1 MVKTGNSETNNIKI
15 LIDRKLN
22 ACNTDGCYSIILEYL
37 RMAEKRFYKLKSEL
51 ESHPESLAENL
62 GAARETMRQFSCDVH
77 YSFVGDVFY
86 VAQINVPDGLTRYLQ
101 NIYKGTSCASLNNFL
116 KTYSYAYTVE
126 KFGPLPSPMGQS
138 MEDLTRSGRLT
149 ISVSLSK
156 DGTELL
162 PSGDLKSF
170 IDSGT
175 NYDKFLKKI
184 QKKLHKTSLD
194 SYSNFLLQTG
204 RSATS
209 CPVEVEMIA
218 EYIEH
223 LGDQSFELVSFNNDL
238 FEKIL
243 TRIKDEYAFVDL
255 DSRLL
260 LLILFNSGKYTS
272 LIDRNREFVVAVDK
286 LNTVFVDFSTMVLSV
301 NRKQFFKPLEEEI
314 NGSSCQR
321 RDLYQTVAKADE
333 RISNQLLQISEKAR
347 MGIVINSGQLK
358 NLAEFVTSLGRKYK
372 KKYQL
377 VTPVQEFIKWDFFD
391 REQ

>member
-1 MVKTGNSETNNIKI
+1 MVKTSNTETNNIKI

-22 ACNTDGCYSIILEYL
+22 ACNTDSCYSIILEYL

-51 ESHPESLAENL
+51 ESHPESLEENL

-101 NIYKGTSCASLNNFL
+101 NVYKGTSCASLNNFL
-116 KTYSYAYTVE
+116 KTYSYTYTTE
-126 KFGPLPSPMGQS
+126 KFGYLPIPMGQS
-138 MEDLTRSGRLT
+138 MDDLTRSGRLT

-156 DGTELL
+156 DGAELL

-175 NYDKFLKKI
+175 NQDKFLKKI

-204 RSATS
+204 RSAAS

-223 LGDQSFELVSFNNDL
+223 LGDKNFESVSLSDDL

-243 TRIKDEYAFVDL
+243 TRIKNEYAFVDL

-260 LLILFNSGKYTS
+260 LLILFNSRKYTS
-272 LIDRNREFVVAVDK
+272 LIDRNRKFVVAVDK
-286 LNTVFVDFSTMVLSV
+286 LNTVFVDFSTMVLSA
-301 NRKQFFKPLEEEI
+301 NNEQFFKPLEEEI
-314 NGSSCQR
+314 NGSSCQQR
-321 RDLYQTVAKADE
+321 SLYQTVAKADE
-333 RISNQLLQISEKAR
+333 RISNRLLQISEKAQ

-377 VTPVQEFIKWDFFD
+377 VTPVQEFIKWDFYD
-391 REQ
+391 KEQ

>member
-1 MVKTGNSETNNIKI
+1 MVKTSNTETNNIKI

-22 ACNTDGCYSIILEYL
+22 ACNTDSCYSIILEYL

-51 ESHPESLAENL
+51 ESHPESLEENL

-86 VAQINVPDGLTRYLQ
+86 VAQINVPDGLPRYLQ
-101 NIYKGTSCASLNNFL
+101 GVYKGSSCASFNNFL
-116 KTYSYAYTVE
+116 RNYRYLE
-126 KFGPLPSPMGQS
+126 GLERMPMPIGQS
-138 MEDLTRSGRLT
+138 MEDLTRSCRLT
-149 ISVSLSK
+149 ISVSLNK
-156 DGTELL
+156 EGTELL
-162 PSGDLKSF
+162 PSGDLKSL
-170 IDSGT
+170 IDSGN
-175 NYDKFLKKI
+175 NYDKFLKKF
-184 QKKLHKTSLD
+184 QKKLHKTSLN
-194 SYSNFLLQTG
+194 SYSNFLLESG
-204 RSATS
+204 RNTTYL
-209 CPVEVEMIA
+209 PDEVEILA
-218 EYIEH
+218 EYIEYFS
-223 LGDQSFELVSFNNDL
+223 DQSFESVSLGDAL

-301 NRKQFFKPLEEEI
+301 NNEQFFKPLEEKI

-321 RDLYQTVAKADE
+321 RSLYQTVAKADE
-333 RISNQLLQISEKAR
+333 CISNQLLQISEKAQ

-377 VTPVQEFIKWDFFD
+377 VTPVQEFITWDFYNK
-391 REQ
+391 EQ